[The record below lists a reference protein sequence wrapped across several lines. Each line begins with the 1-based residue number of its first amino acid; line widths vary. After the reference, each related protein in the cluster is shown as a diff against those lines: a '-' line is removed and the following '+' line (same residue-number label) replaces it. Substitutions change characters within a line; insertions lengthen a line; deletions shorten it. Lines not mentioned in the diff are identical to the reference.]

1 MKKFVSILT
10 FILLM
15 GALSGYTQD
24 KTPADQV
31 DEEDKAVMEDLE
43 LSDTAFFKKYV
54 EKFASKSTEFL
65 YKTYI
70 TVDDPEIKVYILFK
84 AIDKGLNDPFVF
96 KIFNAGLAESIKN
109 LSYQDRMRDQADN
122 WKVRATAAYLISTK
136 PTMEDNK
143 KLALIKTLLL
153 ILRED
158 PEERCQ
164 GIAAM
169 TLGKLFAEGGQGASD
184 GKDGGKYRRYNLL
197 RKNTIVN
204 IINTK
209 LDKTH
214 LNDQYLCWALVKTVG
229 YLKSE
234 SSFFV
239 LIRTR
244 KRGFN
249 EKVKLE
255 ISHSMRAITGSSK

>member
-1 MKKFVSILT
+1 MKKLVSILSL
-10 FILLM
+10 ILVM
-15 GALSGYTQD
+15 GVLSGYAQD
-24 KTPADQV
+24 KPPVDQV

-54 EKFASKSTEFL
+54 EKFSGANTEFL

-70 TVDDPEIKVYILFK
+70 TVDEPEIKIYILFK
-84 AIDKGLNDPFVF
+84 AIEKGLNDPFVF

-109 LSYQDRMRDQADN
+109 LTYQDRMRDHADN

-136 PTMEDNK
+136 PQVDDGK
-143 KLALIKTLLL
+143 KLALIKTMLL

-169 TLGKLFAEGGQGASD
+169 TLGKLFAEGGKGASD
-184 GKDGGKYRRYNLL
+184 GKNGGKYKRYNLL
-197 RKNTIVN
+197 RKDTIVN

-209 LDKTH
+209 LDKTSI
-214 LNDQYLCWALVKTVG
+214 NNQYLCWALVKAVG

-234 SSFFV
+234 KSFFV
-239 LIRTR
+239 LVRTR

-255 ISHSMRAITGSSK
+255 ISHSMRAITGSK